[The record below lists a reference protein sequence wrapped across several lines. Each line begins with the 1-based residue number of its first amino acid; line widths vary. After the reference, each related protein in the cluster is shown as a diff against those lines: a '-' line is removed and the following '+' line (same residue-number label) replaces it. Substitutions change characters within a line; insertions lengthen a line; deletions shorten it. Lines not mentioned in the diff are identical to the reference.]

1 MEEVLVKLRGE
12 GARQEAG
19 RGQRVLKGE
28 GA

>member
-1 MEEVLVKLRGE
+1 MEEVLVKLRHE
-12 GARQEAG
+12 RARQEAG